1 MAIADLATTGVMGS
15 GSTTLNEAISG
26 LVSQAGVDSAQAQK
40 GLERQE
46 LVVAQVQAQRDAVSG
61 VSIDEEAANL
71 VEFQRSYQAAAKVIA
86 TADQM
91 LETLLNM

>member
-1 MAIADLATTGVMGS
+1 
-15 GSTTLNEAISG
+15 
-26 LVSQAGVDSAQAQK
+26 
-40 GLERQE
+40 
-46 LVVAQVQAQRDAVSG
+46 DAVSG